1 MKNLIEQVD
10 RLLSMLEVRG
20 DSVMILADA
29 RKILGEVYRM
39 TPEEPKAET
48 GAEGSEAP

>member
-39 TPEEPKAET
+39 TPEEPQTEAKT
-48 GAEGSEAP
+48 EGSETP